1 MNGRGSP
8 LTWIDLVRIPVWTGL
23 GALLLLVIMYLDSLT
38 TRYHDIREIRDGNAA
53 VAARFLMK
61 LIAQAYILAQS
72 IAKSSVMWE
81 AVVISLVSF
90 VLLLILEWVA
100 RAGLSKLMDFSLEE
114 GIHQGKLSHAL
125 FAGSIH
131 LAGALIIGSI

>member
-1 MNGRGSP
+1 
-8 LTWIDLVRIPVWTGL
+8 LTWIDLARIPVWTGL
-23 GALLLLVIMYLDSLT
+23 GALLLLMIMFLDSLT
-38 TRYHDIREIRDGNAA
+38 TRYRDIQEIRDGNAA
-53 VAARFLMK
+53 VATRFLMK

-90 VLLLILEWVA
+90 VLLMIIEWLARVVLAKWANFRLEA
-100 RAGLSKLMDFSLEE
+100 
-114 GIHQGKLSHAL
+114 GIHEGRLSHAL